1 MKKWLYK
8 LIFFKL
14 MGWKI
19 TGTFKPE
26 ITKCVMMMMPHTSW
40 HDFYLGLFSRGIVG
54 MDMHW
59 VGKKELF
66 RFPFGIYFRWMG
78 GAPLDR
84 SGGLNKV
91 DSIAAIFKKKDIFR
105 LAIAPEG
112 TRQHVG
118 ELKTGF
124 YYIALKAGVPILP
137 VAFDYGRKEVNAGEY
152 FFPTG
157 NIDADL
163 PILLHHFID
172 VTGKVPENGFDIKKY
187 FAQLKP

>member
-1 MKKWLYK
+1 M
-8 LIFFKL
+8 IFFRL

-19 TGTFKPE
+19 TGTFQPE
-26 ITKCVMMMMPHTSW
+26 ITKCVMMIMPHTSW
-40 HDFYLGLFSRGIVG
+40 HDFYLGLFSRGILG
-54 MDMHW
+54 IDMHW

-91 DSIAAIFKKKDIFR
+91 DSIAAIFKRKDVFR

-112 TRQHVG
+112 TRKHVG

-124 YYIALKAGVPILP
+124 YYIALKAQVPILP
-137 VAFDYGRKEVNAGEY
+137 VAFDYGRKEVHAGEY
-152 FFPTG
+152 FIPTG
-157 NIDADL
+157 NIEADL
-163 PILLHHFID
+163 PILLRQYID
-172 VTGKVPENGFDIKKY
+172 VTGKVQENGFNIKNY
-187 FAQLKP
+187 FAHLKP